1 MRGQSLGVIS
11 LATVI
16 LLIVSE
22 TGAIASAPEPAA
34 PVGLGAFMEWIA
46 IVFITAPPPPFGP
59 ACVWLKSAAPKDV
72 TRQEGFAAPPPVIV
86 LKIVGLA
93 RVMICPHIALRPS
106 EALAQCQRR
115 PHDRTRQR

>member
-1 MRGQSLGVIS
+1 MDRDRFHHGAGGDDAGAGIRVWPKVKIRFG
-11 LATVI
+11 
-16 LLIVSE
+16 IVS
-22 TGAIASAPEPAA
+22 AMNIPIYFPS
-34 PVGLGAFMEWIA
+34 
-46 IVFITAPPPPFGP
+46 PPFGP

-72 TRQEGFAAPPPVIV
+72 TRQERFAAPPPVIV
-86 LKIVGLA
+86 LRIVGLA